1 MASFLFTFNKKIMK
15 NILLIV
21 VLAFAVNTGF
31 AQVTYYK
38 GEWTMKNKHDLFTG
52 IFKIGIKKDG
62 NATGQFVWTF
72 LAVDSTN
79 SSMVGTYSGKKGM
92 SGIEYVEGNFN
103 AATHDFYFVGKSK
116 DDPNKILGLD
126 KYHLKLAAN
135 KQAIYGSTET
145 EGTNE
150 GLVFAVKLTNE
161 AGEKEFMAAK
171 EKVKKP

>member
-1 MASFLFTFNKKIMK
+1 MKKLFLIFILIFAFYNGFTQ
-15 NILLIV
+15 
-21 VLAFAVNTGF
+21 VLYF
-31 AQVTYYK
+31 K
-38 GEWTMKNKHDLFTG
+38 GEWTTKNKHDLFTG
-52 IFKIGIKKDG
+52 IFKIEIKNDG
-62 NATGQFVWTF
+62 TATGQFIWIF

-79 SSMVGTYSGKKGM
+79 SSLVETYREKKGM

-103 AATHDFYFVGKSK
+103 AATHDFYFAGKSK
-116 DDPNKILGLD
+116 DDPNLVLGLD

-171 EKVKKP
+171 EKIKKL